1 MNALLAHGL
10 TWASARRGKRLGTV
24 GALACAFLLHMGL
37 LLLMLSWRAPP
48 AALALSGA
56 GDSEVSLVLLTG
68 RVAKAVKP
76 PSRRPAEPKRERTIE
91 AQNKVAAAQLVAI
104 KPGSNIKMRPALNPP
119 PDLEPIVVA
128 LSLGGGEPPSPEVL
142 PAPSPAMQA
151 LAATQAGGKSC
162 QIFEILQTMLKTSD
176 EVGRA
181 LPLIPAQARSVANA
195 VLLWDG
201 RWVDASTVGGPAS
214 LGPIQSTV
222 LLAVA
227 AAPPTCQ
234 AELVRGPRLI
244 AVGDTR
250 DTTVLAFG
258 SGEWRWGDILA
269 SPHPPQSVNL
279 PLP

>member
-10 TWASARRGKRLGTV
+10 TWASARRGKRLGTA
-24 GALACAFLLHMGL
+24 GALVCAFLLHMGL

-48 AALALSGA
+48 ATLQLSGL
-56 GDSEVSLVLLTG
+56 GGGEVSLVSLTG
-68 RVAKAVKP
+68 RVAKAVKT
-76 PSRRPAEPKRERTIE
+76 PSRRPPEPRRERTIE
-91 AQNKVAAAQLVAI
+91 AHKKVVPAQWVAI
-104 KPGSNIKMRPALNPP
+104 KPGSNIRMTPSFNPP
-119 PDLEPIVVA
+119 PDLEPIMVA
-128 LSLGGGEPPSPEVL
+128 VSLGGGGAPSPEIL

-162 QIFEILQTMLKTSD
+162 QIFEVLQTMLKTSD

-201 RWVDASTVGGPAS
+201 HWVDASTVGGPAS
-214 LGPIQSTV
+214 LAPIQSTV

-244 AVGDTR
+244 TVGDTR

-258 SGEWRWGDILA
+258 SGEWRWGDILT

-279 PLP
+279 TLP